1 MEKSKLSQSDPPSL
15 SSCQPINHSQVPSS
29 EESVKALMEA
39 PMPPNPD
46 VTDSLPPWHWVDCCD
61 PQWGLLP
68 TEEPLTP
75 EFKDKVRE
83 DLKDY
88 YHYWR
93 RDQKFREYVR
103 VFINNSPGLTLIDT
117 DPKRLFDNPFCLRM
131 FCNKATTLYW
141 SYSMMPKYP
150 NPRFPSVPICGIYS
164 EWMRYHSKLSEYR
177 LWTLLLRLLCY
188 H

>member
-15 SSCQPINHSQVPSS
+15 SSYQPINHSPVPSL
-29 EESVKALMEA
+29 EDSVKAPMEA
-39 PMPPNPD
+39 PMPPNSD
-46 VTDSLPPWHWVDCCD
+46 VTGPLPPWHWVDRCD

-103 VFINNSPGLTLIDT
+103 VFINNSPGLTLSNT
-117 DPKRLFDNPFCLRM
+117 DPKPLFDNPFCLRM
-131 FCNKATTLYW
+131 FCNKTTTLYW

-150 NPRFPSVPICGIYS
+150 NPRFPSIPICGIYS
-164 EWMRYHSKLSEYR
+164 EWMRYQ
-177 LWTLLLRLLCY
+177 
-188 H
+188 